1 MKRSYVPTQ
10 LKEATYVRKIIFL
23 SGTGTAFCQVQLGL
37 NAGFRV
43 FAGAFYA
50 AAYAAQP
57 RHPASR
63 REKTLN
69 PKPYTYHSLGRDP
82 KVRARCVASRATAS
96 HARPS
101 HQASRREKPAR
112 PRRQVTPEKH
122 FLLQVDRYMDYSTL

>member
-1 MKRSYVPTQ
+1 MHPIYATVFE

-82 KVRARCVASRATAS
+82 KVRARLMATAPWHALRASRS
-96 HARPS
+96 
-101 HQASRREKPAR
+101 EKTCGKQKTGLP
-112 PRRQVTPEKH
+112 
-122 FLLQVDRYMDYSTL
+122 